1 MMTDTTPNKSQ
12 FTREDYQS
20 THSKMVQSFGSERA
34 KRALSAAK
42 RNKMDSSLLE
52 GTLASALDY
61 ADGEMKKADDN
72 GAYVYNYTAGIYVL
86 LFNSI

>member
-1 MMTDTTPNKSQ
+1 MTTDVTPNKSQ

-20 THSKMVQSFGSERA
+20 THSKMIQSFGSERA

-72 GAYVYNYTAGIYVL
+72 GAYMYTIIQNICPLV
-86 LFNSI
+86 